1 MFEIT
6 TLGTGRSTPVHHSHH
21 SLWLV
26 KKNLNTYLT
35 SLSMIG
41 AVKSRAVASSTK
53 IACRS
58 LVSSARNYQLP
69 PKTSPGTPVTSQ
81 PVKAEEL
88 HEHKPSPVVKEVV
101 KKHNE
106 EEEKKHQ
113 KKKFS
118 FTGFLLKSA
127 ALTSVLYGATLYA
140 ATKNEKVMDFVID
153 KQLPYYEQLIN
164 LIENGSVEDIE
175 QSWHKLTSSVQLP
188 SKKQINELTSK
199 WEQQGEHFIEETKKL
214 ATGKS
219 SHLSTPAEQLQRAVE
234 FETVSDVTEKL
245 PKIVLPKDASFA
257 DEHVRATIKS
267 FNDLISLIDASSIGP
282 QKDALIK
289 NINTNITL
297 LATKLNKLNK
307 SFDEEVQNRLK
318 SAETEL
324 FSSYTQKELDMTR
337 NMLEEFNQE
346 KTHLENKY
354 KAKLTKEVEAARE
367 AISQA
372 AVNATSMV
380 RVEQTKR
387 FESMVKE
394 KIDQERNSRLKN
406 LEAVNSRLE
415 EIEAFATSLEKQ
427 ITASSSKSAVQHSL
441 SKLKSLLFD
450 TKEDS
455 PATSYKSYVENLESV
470 TSKSGDE
477 VISLAVSELK
487 PVLDGESSQ
496 SILTIPQLLTAW
508 EQLSPEL
515 RSASLLPPNAG
526 LLGHLSSIL
535 FSKLLLPVKGAK
547 PNGKDI
553 ESVIARVENSLTRG
567 ELDVAVEEVA
577 NLKGWSRK
585 LADDWVKEGRKRLE
599 AEFLVELIDAEAKI
613 L

>member
-1 MFEIT
+1 
-6 TLGTGRSTPVHHSHH
+6 
-21 SLWLV
+21 
-26 KKNLNTYLT
+26 
-35 SLSMIG
+35 
-41 AVKSRAVASSTK
+41 
-53 IACRS
+53 
-58 LVSSARNYQLP
+58 
-69 PKTSPGTPVTSQ
+69 
-81 PVKAEEL
+81 
-88 HEHKPSPVVKEVV
+88 
-101 KKHNE
+101 
-106 EEEKKHQ
+106 
-113 KKKFS
+113 
-118 FTGFLLKSA
+118 
-127 ALTSVLYGATLYA
+127 
-140 ATKNEKVMDFVID
+140 
-153 KQLPYYEQLIN
+153 
-164 LIENGSVEDIE
+164 
-175 QSWHKLTSSVQLP
+175 
-188 SKKQINELTSK
+188 
-199 WEQQGEHFIEETKKL
+199 
-214 ATGKS
+214 
-219 SHLSTPAEQLQRAVE
+219 
-234 FETVSDVTEKL
+234 
-245 PKIVLPKDASFA
+245 
-257 DEHVRATIKS
+257 
-267 FNDLISLIDASSIGP
+267 
-282 QKDALIK
+282 
-289 NINTNITL
+289 
-297 LATKLNKLNK
+297 
-307 SFDEEVQNRLK
+307 
-318 SAETEL
+318 
-324 FSSYTQKELDMTR
+324 
-337 NMLEEFNQE
+337 
-346 KTHLENKY
+346 
-354 KAKLTKEVEAARE
+354 
-367 AISQA
+367 
-372 AVNATSMV
+372 
-380 RVEQTKR
+380 
-387 FESMVKE
+387 MVKD
-394 KIDQERNSRLKN
+394 KIDQERNLRLKN

-455 PATSYKSYVENLESV
+455 PATLYKSYVENLESV